1 MKILKLS
8 PLRIVLLL
16 GVIHLLGISLSFAA
30 SVAPKSPGQ
39 LEAAWRMS
47 LAGVNAQ
54 DAQSSSKYVGF
65 GMETKSKYYLHPD
78 LYFSLDPLIR
88 FENGS
93 YQSLDGE
100 RKNESGLYL
109 MEAAAHWAFLQ
120 NASFAAGALNQS
132 KNHSE
137 LLIGNQAF
145 PAVRADIQLFKLG
158 DLQAI
163 LSAEQAIPTS
173 SSLSTNTNSVE
184 SMPRFMSASLAI
196 NYETALY
203 FWKTRI
209 GSFAF
214 DNLPSAVAA
223 ESGLRG
229 NTVLSLTE
237 SESLFIYGYQG
248 IEATTSFRAPV
259 MRGWDFISE
268 ASYLQNNK
276 AKTDLSHAFTAT
288 VGSEFFFIG
297 RKSLDVKLTG
307 FRIEPDAAVA
317 YFNSN
322 RYYNTNRVGYSLES
336 FLNFKKYKF
345 NIGARYT
352 EAEVIFLNPPQSRE
366 KSMMLILETAYAN
379 I

>member
-1 MKILKLS
+1 MLKLT

-16 GVIHLLGISLSFAA
+16 GVIHLLGASLSFAA
-30 SVAPKSPGQ
+30 SVTSNTGSRQ
-39 LEAAWRMS
+39 LEAAWRMV

-65 GMETKSKYYLHPD
+65 GMEAKSKYHLHPD

-109 MEAAAHWAFLQ
+109 KEAAAHWTVWQGSAI
-120 NASFAAGALNQS
+120 AAGALNQS
-132 KNHSE
+132 TNHSE

-145 PAVRADIQLFKLG
+145 PAVRADVQLFKLG
-158 DLQAI
+158 DLQTVI
-163 LSAEQAIPTS
+163 SAEQAIPTS

-214 DNLPSAVAA
+214 DNLPSAVAS

-248 IEATTSFRAPV
+248 IEAMTSFRLPV

-276 AKTDLSHAFTAT
+276 AKTDLSRAYAAS
-288 VGSEFFFIG
+288 VGSEFFFVG
-297 RKSLDVKLTG
+297 RKSLDIKLTS

-322 RYYNTNRVGYSLES
+322 KYYNTNRVGYSFES

-352 EAEVIFLNPPQSRE
+352 EAEVIFLNPTQSRE
-366 KSMMLILETAYAN
+366 KSLMLILETAYAN